1 MERLGSRNSY
11 AFMNLTINGETR
23 NFNDGLNLQALLLE
37 LGLAEK
43 PVVVELNQ
51 KALAPSEF
59 ESQKL
64 SDSDQLEII
73 TIAAGG

>member
-1 MERLGSRNSY
+1 MT
-11 AFMNLTINGETR
+11 LTINGETQK
-23 NFNDGLNLQALLLE
+23 FNDGLNLQALLAE

-43 PVVVELNQ
+43 PVAVELNQ

-59 ESQKL
+59 KSQKL
-64 SDSDQLEII
+64 KDSDQLEIV